1 MLLNDDFLLG
11 TDMAKKLFHNHAK
24 NMPIIDFHCHLSPQ
38 EIYDDLN
45 FASITEVWLK
55 GDHYKWRLMRA
66 NGVPER
72 LITGDGDDYEKFY
85 AWAGTVEKALGN
97 PLYVWTHLELRRFF
111 NIDLVLSRATA
122 REVYDR
128 ANALLATPGFS
139 RRSLI
144 RSSNVTAICTTDDPA
159 DDLGFHELLQSEK
172 AFTVAP
178 AFRPDKAMN
187 IAAAGFADY
196 LVTLGVSAGVKI
208 GAFADIVAALAA
220 RVDFFHS
227 MGGRLSDHALDTV
240 VYAEAT
246 EAELDVIVGTAIAGG
261 PLTATQN
268 AQYRTAVLKALMR
281 MYTVKNW
288 TMQLHLHALRNTNT
302 VMLGKL
308 GPDTGY
314 DGLNDRPVAEPLAA
328 LFDSMEQE
336 DSIPR
341 TMLYSLNANDYL
353 PLVTLMGSYQKD
365 TVQKMQLG
373 SAWWHNDTRSG
384 MRLQL
389 QTFADESLL
398 SNFVGMLTDSRSF
411 LSYPR
416 HEYFR
421 RILCELIGEW
431 VELGE
436 VPDDEAILGRMV
448 EDICFTNAHNYFGLS
463 ASPSLSSH
471 GIESHVTQ

>member
-11 TDMAKKLFHNHAK
+11 TAMAKKLFHNHAK
-24 NMPIIDFHCHLSPQ
+24 NMPIIDFHCHLNPQ
-38 EIYDDLN
+38 EIYEDEN

-66 NGVPER
+66 NGVPET
-72 LITGDGDDYEKFY
+72 LITGDGDDFDKFY

-111 NIDLVLSRATA
+111 NIDLVLSRETA

-128 ANALLATPGFS
+128 ANALLATPEFS

-159 DDLGFHELLQSEK
+159 DDLRFHELLQSEK
-172 AFTVAP
+172 SFTVVP

-187 IAAAGFADY
+187 IHAAGYADY
-196 LVTLGVSAGVKI
+196 LVTLGASAGVKI

-246 EAELDVIVGTAIAGG
+246 EAELDTIVATAIGG
-261 PLTATQN
+261 GALTAEQN
-268 AQYRTAVLKALMR
+268 AQYRTAVLQALMR

-328 LFDSMEQE
+328 LFDSMESE
-336 DSIPR
+336 NSIPR
-341 TMLYSLNANDYL
+341 TMLYSLNPNDYM

-373 SAWWHNDTRSG
+373 SAWWHNDTRNG

-431 VELGE
+431 AELGE
-436 VPDDEAILGRMV
+436 VPDDEAILGQMV
-448 EDICFTNAHNYFGLS
+448 EDISFNNAHTYFGL
-463 ASPSLSSH
+463 
-471 GIESHVTQ
+471 

>member
-38 EIYDDLN
+38 EIYEDLN

-66 NGVPER
+66 NGVPEN
-72 LITGDGDDYEKFY
+72 LITGDGEDFDKFY

-97 PLYVWTHLELRRFF
+97 PLYVWAHLELRRFF
-111 NIDLVLSRATA
+111 DIDLTLSRETA
-122 REVYDR
+122 REIYDR
-128 ANALLATPGFS
+128 ANALLATASFS

-159 DDLGFHELLQSEK
+159 DDLHFHELLKSEK
-172 AFTVAP
+172 AFTVVP

-187 IAAAGFADY
+187 IHAAGFADY
-196 LVTLGVSAGVKI
+196 LVTLGASAGVRI
-208 GAFADIVAALAA
+208 GTFSDIVAALTA

-227 MGGRLSDHALDTV
+227 MGGRLSDHALDIV

-246 EAELDVIVGTAIAGG
+246 EAELDTIVATAIAGG
-261 PLTATQN
+261 TLTATEN
-268 AQYRTAVLKALMR
+268 AQYRTNVLKALMR
-281 MYTVKNW
+281 MYHVKNW
-288 TMQLHLHALRNTNT
+288 TMQLHLHALRNTNQ

-314 DGLNDRPVAEPLAA
+314 DGMNDRAIAEPLAA
-328 LFDSMEQE
+328 LFDSMESE

-341 TMLYSLNANDYL
+341 TMLYSLNPNDYL
-353 PLVTLMGSYQKD
+353 VLATLMGSYQKE

-373 SAWWHNDTRSG
+373 SAWWHNDTRNG

-389 QTFADESLL
+389 STFAEESLL

-421 RILCELIGEW
+421 RVLCELVGEW
-431 VELGE
+431 AEIGE
-436 VPDDEAILGRMV
+436 VPDDEAVLGQMV
-448 EDICFTNAHNYFGLS
+448 EDICFNNANNYFGL
-463 ASPSLSSH
+463 
-471 GIESHVTQ
+471 

>member
-38 EIYDDLN
+38 EIYEDLN
-45 FASITEVWLK
+45 FSSITEVWLK

-66 NGVPER
+66 NGVPEQ
-72 LITGDGDDYEKFY
+72 LITGDGDDFAKFY

-111 NIDLVLSRATA
+111 GIDLVLSRETA
-122 REVYDR
+122 REIYDR
-128 ANALLATPGFS
+128 ANALLATAGFS

-159 DDLGFHELLQSEK
+159 DDLRFHELLQSEK
-172 AFTVAP
+172 AFTVVP

-187 IAAAGFADY
+187 ITAAGFVDY
-196 LVTLGVSAGVKI
+196 LAVLGTSAGVRI
-208 GAFADIVAALAA
+208 GAFADIVAALGA
-220 RVDFFHS
+220 RVDYFHS

-246 EAELDVIVGTAIAGG
+246 DEELDTIVTAALGG
-261 PLTATQN
+261 EDLSALQV
-268 AQYRTAVLKALMR
+268 AQYRTSVLKALMR

-288 TMQLHLHALRNTNT
+288 TMQLHLHALRNTNR
-302 VMLGKL
+302 VMLDTL

-314 DGLNDRPVAEPLAA
+314 DGLNDRPIAEPLAA
-328 LFDSMEQE
+328 LFDSMEAE
-336 DSIPR
+336 NSIPR
-341 TMLYSLNANDYL
+341 TMLYSLNPNDYL
-353 PLVTLMGSYQKD
+353 VLATLMGSYQKD

-373 SAWWHNDTRSG
+373 SAWWHNDTRNG

-389 QTFADESLL
+389 STFAEESLL

-431 VELGE
+431 AELGE
-436 VPDDEAILGRMV
+436 VPDDETVLGRMV
-448 EDICFTNAHNYFGLS
+448 EDICFNNANNYFGL
-463 ASPSLSSH
+463 
-471 GIESHVTQ
+471 

>member
-38 EIYDDLN
+38 EIYEDLN
-45 FASITEVWLK
+45 FSSITEVWLK

-66 NGVPER
+66 NGVPEK
-72 LITGDGDDYEKFY
+72 LITGDGDDFDKFY

-111 NIDLVLSRATA
+111 NIDLVLSRETA

-128 ANALLATPGFS
+128 ANAQLATAGFS

-159 DDLGFHELLQSEK
+159 DDLRFHELLQSEK
-172 AFTVAP
+172 SFTVVP

-187 IAAAGFADY
+187 ISAAGFADY
-196 LVTLGVSAGVKI
+196 LTVLGASAGVRI
-208 GAFADIVAALAA
+208 GAFSDIVAALAA

-240 VYAEAT
+240 VYADST
-246 EAELDVIVGTAIAGG
+246 DAELDTIVAAALGG
-261 PLTATQN
+261 EDLSALQI

-288 TMQLHLHALRNTNT
+288 TMQLHLHALRNTNQ

-328 LFDSMEQE
+328 LFDSMEAE

-341 TMLYSLNANDYL
+341 TMLYSLNPNDYL
-353 PLVTLMGSYQKD
+353 VLATLMGSYQKD

-373 SAWWHNDTRSG
+373 SAWWHNDTRNG

-389 QTFADESLL
+389 STFAEESLL

-431 VELGE
+431 AELGE
-436 VPDDEAILGRMV
+436 VPDDETVLGRMV
-448 EDICFTNAHNYFGLS
+448 EDICFNNANNYFGL
-463 ASPSLSSH
+463 
-471 GIESHVTQ
+471 

>member
-38 EIYDDLN
+38 EIYEDLR

-66 NGVPER
+66 NGVPES
-72 LITGDGDDYEKFY
+72 LITGTGDDFDKFY
-85 AWAGTVEKALGN
+85 AWAGTIEKALGN
-97 PLYVWTHLELRRFF
+97 PLYVWAHLELRRFF
-111 NIDLVLSRATA
+111 NIDLTLSRETA

-128 ANALLATPGFS
+128 ANALLATAGFS

-159 DDLGFHELLQSEK
+159 DDLRFHELLQSEK
-172 AFTVAP
+172 AFTVVP

-187 IAAAGFADY
+187 IHAAGYADY
-196 LVTLGVSAGVKI
+196 LVTLGAAAGVRI
-208 GAFADIVAALAA
+208 SAFADIIAALAA

-246 EAELDVIVGTAIAGG
+246 EAELDTIVTTAIEGG
-261 PLTATQN
+261 ALSATEI
-268 AQYRTAVLKALMR
+268 AQYRTAVLQALMR
-281 MYTVKNW
+281 MYHVKNW

-314 DGLNDRPVAEPLAA
+314 DGMNDRSIAEPLAA
-328 LFDSMEQE
+328 LFDSMESE

-341 TMLYSLNANDYL
+341 TMLYSLNPNDYL
-353 PLVTLMGSYQKD
+353 VLATLMGSYQKD

-373 SAWWHNDTRSG
+373 SAWWHNDTRNG

-389 QTFADESLL
+389 STFAEESLL

-421 RILCELIGEW
+421 RVLCELIGEW
-431 VELGE
+431 AELGE
-436 VPDDEAILGRMV
+436 VPDDEATLGRMV
-448 EDICFTNAHNYFGLS
+448 EDICFNNADTYFGL
-463 ASPSLSSH
+463 
-471 GIESHVTQ
+471 

>member
-24 NMPIIDFHCHLSPQ
+24 NMPIIDFHCHLNPQ
-38 EIYDDLN
+38 EIYEDLR

-66 NGVPER
+66 NGVPEN
-72 LITGDGDDYEKFY
+72 LITGDGDDFAKFY

-111 NIDLVLSRATA
+111 DIDLVLSRETA
-122 REVYDR
+122 REIYDR
-128 ANALLATPGFS
+128 ANAQLATAGFT

-159 DDLGFHELLQSEK
+159 DDLHWHELLKTEK
-172 AFTVAP
+172 AFTVVP
-178 AFRPDKAMN
+178 AFRPDKAIN
-187 IAAAGFADY
+187 IHAAGYADY
-196 LVTLGVSAGVKI
+196 LVILGASAGVKI
-208 GAFADIVAALAA
+208 GTFADIVVALSA

-227 MGGRLSDHALDTV
+227 MGARLSDHALDTV
-240 VYAEAT
+240 VYAEST
-246 EAELDVIVGTAIAGG
+246 EPELDAIVTTAIAGG
-261 PLTATQN
+261 ALSNTQI

-281 MYTVKNW
+281 LYTAKNW
-288 TMQLHLHALRNTNT
+288 TMQLHLHALRNTNRR
-302 VMLGKL
+302 MLDIL

-314 DGLNDRPVAEPLAA
+314 DGMNDRPVAEPLAA
-328 LFDSMEQE
+328 LFDSMESE

-341 TMLYSLNANDYL
+341 TMLYSLNPNDYL

-436 VPDDEAILGRMV
+436 VPDDEALLGRMV
-448 EDICFTNAHNYFGLS
+448 EDISYNNAHTYFGL
-463 ASPSLSSH
+463 
-471 GIESHVTQ
+471 

>member
-38 EIYDDLN
+38 EIYEDLN
-45 FASITEVWLK
+45 FSSITEVWLK

-66 NGVPER
+66 NGVAEE
-72 LITGDGDDYEKFY
+72 LITGDGDDFDKFY

-111 NIDLVLSRATA
+111 NIDLVLSRDTA
-122 REVYDR
+122 REIYDT
-128 ANALLATPGFS
+128 ANTLLATAGFS

-159 DDLGFHELLQSEK
+159 DDLRFHELLQSEK
-172 AFTVAP
+172 AFTVVP

-187 IAAAGFADY
+187 ITADGFTDY
-196 LVTLGVSAGVKI
+196 LTTLGASAGVRI

-246 EAELDVIVGTAIAGG
+246 DTELDTIVATALGG
-261 PLTATQN
+261 GELTALQV
-268 AQYRTAVLKALMR
+268 AQYRTSVLKALMR
-281 MYTVKNW
+281 LYTVKNW
-288 TMQLHLHALRNTNT
+288 TMQLHLHALRNTNQ

-314 DGLNDRPVAEPLAA
+314 DGMNDRPVAEPLAA
-328 LFDSMEQE
+328 LFDSMEAE
-336 DSIPR
+336 DSVPR
-341 TMLYSLNANDYL
+341 TMLYSLNPNDYL
-353 PLVTLMGSYQKD
+353 VLATLMGSFQKD

-373 SAWWHNDTRSG
+373 SAWWHNDTRNG

-389 QTFADESLL
+389 STFAEESLL

-436 VPDDEAILGRMV
+436 VPDDETVLGQMV
-448 EDICFTNAHNYFGLS
+448 EDICFNNADHYFGL
-463 ASPSLSSH
+463 
-471 GIESHVTQ
+471 

>member
-38 EIYDDLN
+38 EIYEDLN
-45 FASITEVWLK
+45 FSSITEVWLK

-66 NGVPER
+66 NGVPEN
-72 LITGDGDDYEKFY
+72 LITGDGDDFAKFY

-111 NIDLVLSRATA
+111 DIDLVLSRETA

-128 ANALLATPGFS
+128 ANALLATAGFS

-159 DDLGFHELLQSEK
+159 DDLRFHELLQSEK
-172 AFTVAP
+172 AFTVVP

-196 LVTLGVSAGVKI
+196 LATLGASAGVKI
-208 GAFADIVAALAA
+208 GAFADVVAALAA
-220 RVDFFHS
+220 RVDYFHS

-246 EAELDVIVGTAIAGG
+246 DAELDAIVAAALLDGDLSA
-261 PLTATQN
+261 LEV

-288 TMQLHLHALRNTNT
+288 TMQLHLHALRNTNG

-328 LFDSMEQE
+328 LFDAMEAE

-341 TMLYSLNANDYL
+341 TMLYSLNPNDYL
-353 PLVTLMGSYQKD
+353 VLATLMGSYQKD

-373 SAWWHNDTRSG
+373 SAWWHNDTRNG

-389 QTFADESLL
+389 STFAEESLL

-431 VELGE
+431 AELGE
-436 VPDDEAILGRMV
+436 VPDDETVLGQMV
-448 EDICFTNAHNYFGLS
+448 DDICFNNANNYFGL
-463 ASPSLSSH
+463 
-471 GIESHVTQ
+471 